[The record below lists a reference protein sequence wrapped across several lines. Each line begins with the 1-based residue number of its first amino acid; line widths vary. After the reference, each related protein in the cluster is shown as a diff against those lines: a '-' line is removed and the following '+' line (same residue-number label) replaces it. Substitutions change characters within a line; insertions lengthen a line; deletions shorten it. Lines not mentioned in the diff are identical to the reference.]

1 MLLSFLICF
10 SAISNCK
17 CHIFK
22 YIFLRAS
29 NSGMLVLSSLV
40 KTHVKK
46 LSKVSALSLLSVLI
60 DPDGASK
67 FPTVSFVLDFDLI

>member
-1 MLLSFLICF
+1 
-10 SAISNCK
+10 
-17 CHIFK
+17 
-22 YIFLRAS
+22 
-29 NSGMLVLSSLV
+29 MLVLSSSV